1 MGVEHILTE
10 IVNRPLLITP
20 AKLEVIL
27 SILGS
32 RTEAAGQLP
41 DFSALSHMNSAS
53 GQEIRSET
61 RPMNGFDQDE
71 EEQVINMI
79 PILGSMVARN
89 HGMGGGDNS
98 GLRSYRTIM
107 AELSYAANDNSVAG
121 IMLDIDSF
129 GGMSAGCE
137 RLTRMIAQINSIK
150 PIHALVDLNA
160 YSAGYSI
167 AAACSK
173 IHLTDHS
180 AGVGSIG
187 CIAIHCDM
195 SKYHAKEG
203 LDFTVVTFGAKKDQ
217 YSALRPLEKDEV
229 AALQKSVAAHGL
241 RFAETVAELRNLK
254 LADVLAT
261 EAAAYS
267 GQEAIDIG
275 LADDICSP
283 SEALA
288 MLADEIK
295 TRKKTSF
302 TNNTFMEGDM
312 PEAMSTKQRM
322 EKLLTA
328 DDGPAAI
335 KELGF
340 IPQAEAQAA
349 GLAAVQET
357 AEKTRA
363 QAIDIAELCQLAD
376 LSTAETVA
384 TLKSGVDAAQART
397 DIQAKKA
404 QKSTEQT
411 VKSTITPLSGDG
423 KHPLISSCGSLAGLK

>member
-27 SILGS
+27 SIVGS
-32 RTEAAGQLP
+32 RADHTIAP
-41 DFSALSHMNSAS
+41 DFSALSHMNSVS
-53 GQEIRSET
+53 GQEIRAET
-61 RPMNGFDQDE
+61 RPMNVMGEDDPQTIAMV
-71 EEQVINMI
+71 QV
-79 PILGSMVARN
+79 LGSMVARN
-89 HGMGGGDNS
+89 HGWGGGDDS
-98 GLRSYRTIM
+98 GLRSYRGLALDIN
-107 AELSYAANDNSVAG
+107 AAAKDNSVAG

-137 RLTRMIAQINSIK
+137 RLTRLIASVNAIK
-150 PIHALVDLNA
+150 PVYALVDLNA

-173 IHLTDHS
+173 IILTDRT

-195 SKYHAKEG
+195 SRYHDKEG
-203 LDFTVVTFGAKKDQ
+203 LNFTVVTFGAKKDQ

-229 AALQKSVAAHGL
+229 SALQKSVLAHGM
-241 RFAETVAELRNLK
+241 RFAETVAELRGMK
-254 LADVLAT
+254 LAEVLAT
-261 EAAAYS
+261 EAAAFA
-267 GQEAIDIG
+267 GQEAVDLG
-275 LADDICSP
+275 LADEICSP
-283 SEALA
+283 TEALA
-288 MLADEIK
+288 MLADEIE

-302 TNNTFMEGDM
+302 TNNTFQEGEHM
-312 PEAMSTKQRM
+312 PEAMNTKERM

-328 DDGPAAI
+328 EDGPAAI

-340 IPQAEAQAA
+340 IPQAEA
-349 GLAAVQET
+349 LAAVQET
-357 AEKTRA
+357 ADKTRA
-363 QAIDIAELCQLAD
+363 SIIDVAELCQLAE
-376 LSTAETVA
+376 LSCADTVA

-404 QKSTEQT
+404 ERSALQPI
-411 VKSTITPLSGDG
+411 KSTITPLSGDG
-423 KHPLISSCGSLAGLK
+423 KHPLIASCGAVAGLK